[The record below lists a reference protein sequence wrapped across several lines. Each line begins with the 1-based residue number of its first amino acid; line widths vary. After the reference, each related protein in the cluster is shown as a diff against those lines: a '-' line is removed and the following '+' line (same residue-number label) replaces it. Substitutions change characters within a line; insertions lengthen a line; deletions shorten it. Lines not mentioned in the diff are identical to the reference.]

1 MSYIISKP
9 KQTYNGWVSTV
20 YDSER
25 KYTDGTRVVIS
36 SLCYVT
42 KKDLLEALKEY
53 KYKGVK

>member
-9 KQTYNGWVSTV
+9 KQSYKGWVSTV

-25 KYTDGTRVVIS
+25 KYSDGTKVVIS

-53 KYKGVK
+53 K